1 MINNV
6 SNKRYPKEINS
17 EIYIDDNTMKN
28 NNKHNIY
35 FDHSNIL
42 LNSLKFFFNAY
53 EMKNQQQSSNIK
65 FIISFEEI
73 ISLINE
79 TILSQQKVDNLIYND
94 KDDNNEIII
103 QKINQKFISYLSNS
117 IYTLELLDKSNLGNQ
132 RLKKQNSKFHL
143 YNLNPPRKRKK
154 MRSYKSQ
161 ISSPSNIK
169 SKINYIFE
177 NIYQEVFINDNNP
190 MKNPKKKKKENDTK
204 SINNNETMTRTKS
217 AILGKKNN
225 SPLSNYIISKNQ
237 DQYLDTNKN
246 KRLFK
251 TVNSNGANT
260 NSNTNTTF
268 FENKYNTAISSSK
281 KGSNNNFDL
290 ARLKGTNNIYQQSKK
305 NKKKDKKN
313 LKCSDIYMACENIS
327 KIKNSGN
334 VKSLQKNNS
343 NNYYQYNEYD
353 DKDSILKKSLKNL
366 AVGIQDICNNSNEII
381 GYEEINLKGSGIKKI
396 IVSNTHK
403 PSQFTNKLLIS
414 GQKFIDDFKELREEE
429 AKRKNNNN
437 FPL

>member
-1 MINNV
+1 
-6 SNKRYPKEINS
+6 
-17 EIYIDDNTMKN
+17 
-28 NNKHNIY
+28 
-35 FDHSNIL
+35 
-42 LNSLKFFFNAY
+42 
-53 EMKNQQQSSNIK
+53 
-65 FIISFEEI
+65 
-73 ISLINE
+73 
-79 TILSQQKVDNLIYND
+79 
-94 KDDNNEIII
+94 
-103 QKINQKFISYLSNS
+103 
-117 IYTLELLDKSNLGNQ
+117 
-132 RLKKQNSKFHL
+132 
-143 YNLNPPRKRKK
+143 

-190 MKNPKKKKKENDTK
+190 IKNPKKKKKENDTK

-429 AKRKNNNN
+429 EKRKNNNN

>member
-1 MINNV
+1 
-6 SNKRYPKEINS
+6 
-17 EIYIDDNTMKN
+17 
-28 NNKHNIY
+28 
-35 FDHSNIL
+35 
-42 LNSLKFFFNAY
+42 
-53 EMKNQQQSSNIK
+53 
-65 FIISFEEI
+65 
-73 ISLINE
+73 
-79 TILSQQKVDNLIYND
+79 
-94 KDDNNEIII
+94 
-103 QKINQKFISYLSNS
+103 
-117 IYTLELLDKSNLGNQ
+117 
-132 RLKKQNSKFHL
+132 
-143 YNLNPPRKRKK
+143 

-190 MKNPKKKKKENDTK
+190 IKNPKKKKKENDTK

-251 TVNSNGANT
+251 TINSNGANT

-290 ARLKGTNNIYQQSKK
+290 ARLKGTNNIYKQSKK

-353 DKDSILKKSLKNL
+353 DKDSILKKSLKNV